1 MGYGRDYE
9 SEIIDDMPRGKGNTP
24 EAEARMRKN
33 LAKGCFVK
41 GQSGNPKG
49 KPRLTV
55 SNFVKEIKDKGYEVP
70 TAEDITK
77 SWLAISALPEKEIK
91 EILSDAERPMQ
102 LRIIAKGVLD
112 KKGLDV
118 VEKIVNRAYGTTQ
131 KIDLTTGGEKLSREP
146 LKIEIIDR
154 ADQVD
159 KKEE

>member
-1 MGYGRDYE
+1 
-9 SEIIDDMPRGKGNTP
+9 MPRGRGNTP

-154 ADQVD
+154 AEQVD

>member
-1 MGYGRDYE
+1 
-9 SEIIDDMPRGKGNTP
+9 MPRGKGNTAES
-24 EAEARMRKN
+24 EAKMRKN
-33 LAKGCFVK
+33 LRPGFVK

-49 KPRLTV
+49 RPPMTMKG
-55 SNFVKEIKDKGYEVP
+55 FVKEMEDKGYQIP
-70 TAEDITK
+70 TSDDITK
-77 SWLAISALPEKEIK
+77 SWLYISALPEEEIK
-91 EILSDAERPMQ
+91 NILADKDRPMQ
-102 LRIIAKGVLD
+102 IRIIAKGVLD

>member
-1 MGYGRDYE
+1 
-9 SEIIDDMPRGKGNTP
+9 MPRGRGNTS

-154 ADQVD
+154 AEQVD

>member
-1 MGYGRDYE
+1 
-9 SEIIDDMPRGKGNTP
+9 MPRGRGNTP
-24 EAEARMRKN
+24 ETEERMRNN
-33 LAKGCFVK
+33 LRPGFVK

-49 KPRLTV
+49 KPRMTV
-55 SNFVKEIKDKGYEVP
+55 SYFVKEIKDKGYEVP
-70 TAEDITK
+70 SAEDITK

-91 EILSDAERPMQ
+91 DILADVERPMQ

-112 KKGLDV
+112 KKGIDV
-118 VEKIVNRAYGTTQ
+118 VERIVNRAYGTAQ
-131 KIDLTTGGEKLSREP
+131 RIDLTTGGEKLSREP

>member
-1 MGYGRDYE
+1 
-9 SEIIDDMPRGKGNTP
+9 MPRGRGNTP
-24 EAEARMRKN
+24 EAEERMRNN
-33 LAKGCFVK
+33 LNKATRFVK

-49 KPRLTV
+49 KPRITV
-55 SNFVKEIKDKGYEVP
+55 SYFVKEIKEKGYEVP
-70 TAEDITK
+70 SAEDITK

-91 EILSDAERPMQ
+91 DILADVERPMQ

-112 KKGLDV
+112 KKGIDV
-118 VEKIVNRAYGTTQ
+118 VERIVNRAYGTTQ

-154 ADQVD
+154 AEQVD

>member
-1 MGYGRDYE
+1 
-9 SEIIDDMPRGKGNTP
+9 MPRGRGNTP

-41 GQSGNPKG
+41 GQSGNPKD

-154 ADQVD
+154 AEQVD

>member
-1 MGYGRDYE
+1 
-9 SEIIDDMPRGKGNTP
+9 MPRGRGNTP
-24 EAEARMRKN
+24 EAEERMRNN
-33 LAKGCFVK
+33 LNKATRFVK

-49 KPRLTV
+49 KPRMTV
-55 SNFVKEIKDKGYEVP
+55 SYFVKEIKEKGYEVP
-70 TAEDITK
+70 SAEDITK

-91 EILSDAERPMQ
+91 DILADVERPMQ

-112 KKGLDV
+112 KKGIDV
-118 VEKIVNRAYGTTQ
+118 VERIVNRAYGTTQ

-154 ADQVD
+154 AEQVD